1 MNPFSRPAAPFV
13 FFLLFLAACLPQ
25 RLDASNAPPWSVS
38 SVPLRVLQ
46 GNGEGYTIRVL
57 SRKGADGR
65 TLIDLQSMTR
75 ALRLTY
81 RTSDGML
88 SAEESLAGPGSVCTV
103 TAGGSFARIVSRRA
117 AEPARIVQLSAP
129 PVLLEQR
136 LFLPIS
142 QTARLYS
149 LWLDRDVVYSASEG
163 MFKAWLQPR
172 PAGRSEA
179 SVGTLAPQ
187 PPLQPPAS
195 GPTRITGVEVEE
207 RANGAIIAFA
217 ATGAAASARLSQ
229 PDAEGRAT
237 LSLPGATCDPAA
249 LTKAFPAGI
258 VRSITPQRGPAGS
271 LLFSVVFASRSGV
284 VRSLDYQRDARTN
297 RYLLY
302 VRSDADVEAIR
313 SREKARRIATVI
325 RQDVEKW
332 KLDTIVL
339 DAGHGGKDPG
349 AVGPKGT
356 REKDV
361 ALNIVRDL
369 GGIISRKWP
378 GVKVVYTRSSDVF
391 IPLHERGKIAN
402 RNEGKLFL
410 SVHCNANDNRA
421 IRGSE
426 VYILGP
432 HKSAAA
438 LKVAMLENG
447 VIKEEADF
455 REQYRNFSD
464 EHLIMSSM
472 AQSSFIR
479 HSTTLA
485 RALLKPLDRSTAS
498 TNSRPVRQAGF
509 MVLWTPSMPSALVEV
524 GYISNPREER
534 ILRDRQEQTKIA
546 YSIFQGLQAYRSEY
560 EASRMASS
568 R

>member
-1 MNPFSRPAAPFV
+1 MKPFSRPVSPV
-13 FFLLFLAACLPQ
+13 ILFLFILAALLPPGL
-25 RLDASNAPPWSVS
+25 RAAEAPPWKVS
-38 SVPLRVLQ
+38 SVPLRVMQ
-46 GNGEGYTIRVL
+46 GNGEGYTIGVL
-57 SRKGADGR
+57 ARKAADGR
-65 TLIDLQSMTR
+65 TLVDLQSMTR

-81 RTSDGML
+81 RTSGGML
-88 SAEESLAGPGSVCTV
+88 SAEESLAAPGSVCTL
-103 TAGGSFARIVSRRA
+103 TAGNSFARIVSRRS
-117 AEPARIVQLSAP
+117 AEPARVIQLSASP
-129 PVLLEQR
+129 QLLEQR

-142 QTARLYS
+142 QAARLYS
-149 LWLDRDVVYSASEG
+149 LWLDRDVVYSASDG

-172 PAGRSEA
+172 PAARSEA
-179 SVGTLAPQ
+179 TVGTLSPAP
-187 PPLQPPAS
+187 PPPAPSS

-207 RANGAIIAFA
+207 RANGAIIAFS
-217 ATGAAASARLSQ
+217 ATGSPVAVKLSQ
-229 PDAEGRAT
+229 PDASGRAT
-237 LSLPGATCDPAA
+237 FSIPGATCDPAE
-249 LTKAFPAGI
+249 LSKTFPDGI
-258 VRSITPQRGPAGS
+258 VRSITPQRGPGGT
-271 LLFSVVFASRSGV
+271 LLFSVAFDGRSGV
-284 VRSLDYQRDARTN
+284 VRSLDYQRDSRGN
-297 RYLLY
+297 RYMLY
-302 VRSDADVEAIR
+302 IRSDADVEAIR
-313 SREKARRIATVI
+313 TREKAQRIATVI
-325 RQDVEKW
+325 RNDVEKW

-378 GVKVVYTRSSDVF
+378 DVKVVYTRREDVF

-410 SVHCNANDNRA
+410 SVHCNANDNRS
-421 IRGSE
+421 IHGSE

-432 HKSAAA
+432 HKNAAA

-447 VIKEEADF
+447 VIQQEADF
-455 REQYRNFSD
+455 KEQYKNFSD

-472 AQSSFIR
+472 AQSSFLR

-485 RALLKPLDRSTAS
+485 RSLLKPLDRSTAS
-498 TNSRPVRQAGF
+498 TNARPVRQAGF